1 MKRQLKGS
9 IRVAGIL
16 ITIAALATA
25 GLGGSAKADS
35 TSPAI
40 ATNDSFTTVNAT
52 VGDDMRVTLDRT
64 SVPAGTVRF
73 LVTNTGVTIHELVV
87 LKTDLAADQ
96 LATDPEQAGKVVE
109 EIHMG
114 ETGDIPAG
122 RFSGLGLPLGAGHY
136 VILCN
141 EIGHYMA
148 GMRVDFTVTAAVVTV
163 SLDDSMNI
171 SLDKNVIYAGPV
183 VFAVSNRGA
192 AIHEFVVLATGVSP
206 DLIPFDPAEPTK
218 VSEDT
223 NIGETGDIPAFRFS
237 GLGIDLAPGVYT
249 VICNEPGHF
258 MAGMHATLTVLAAPS
273 GDE

>member
-1 MKRQLKGS
+1 MKNPLRIAS
-9 IRVAGIL
+9 VL
-16 ITIAALATA
+16 ITGTVLALA
-25 GLGGSAKADS
+25 GFGGSARAG
-35 TSPAI
+35 TATP
-40 ATNDSFTTVNAT
+40 TNDSVATVNAT
-52 VGDDMRVTLDRT
+52 VGDDMRITLDRY
-64 SVPAGTVRF
+64 SVPAGNVLF
-73 LVTNTGVTIHELVV
+73 LVTNTGKTVHELVV
-87 LKTDLAADQ
+87 LKTDSPATQ
-96 LATDPEQAGKVVE
+96 LPADPEQAGKVVE
-109 EIHMG
+109 EVHMG

-148 GMRVDFTVTAAVVTV
+148 GMRVDFTVTATVVTV
-163 SLDDSMNI
+163 SLDDGMTVT
-171 SLDKNVIYAGPV
+171 LDKNVVYAGPV

-192 AIHEFVVLATGVSP
+192 AIHEFVVLATAGP
-206 DLIPFDPAEPTK
+206 WDTIPLDQNEPTR
-218 VSEDT
+218 VAEDT

-258 MAGMHATLTVLAAPS
+258 MAGMHATLWVLPAPS

>member
-1 MKRQLKGS
+1 MKNR
-9 IRVAGIL
+9 IR
-16 ITIAALATA
+16 IASVLVTGAVLALA
-25 GLGGSAKADS
+25 GLGGSARAS
-35 TSPAI
+35 TSTP
-40 ATNDSFTTVNAT
+40 TNDSVTTVKAT
-52 VGDDMRVTLDRT
+52 VGDDMRITLDRY
-64 SVPAGTVRF
+64 SVPAGNVQF
-73 LVTNTGVTIHELVV
+73 LVTNTGNAVHELVV
-87 LKTDLAADQ
+87 LKTDQPANQ
-96 LATDPEQAGKVVE
+96 LTADPEQAGKVVE

-148 GMRVDFTVTAAVVTV
+148 GMRIDFTVTATEVSV

-171 SLDKNVIYAGPV
+171 TLSKNVIFAGPV
-183 VFAVSNRGA
+183 VFSVSNRGA
-192 AIHEFVVLATGVSP
+192 AIHEFVVLATAASW
-206 DLIPFDPAEPTK
+206 DTIPLDAEEPSK
-218 VSEDT
+218 VAEDT

-258 MAGMHATLTVLAAPS
+258 MAGMHATLTVLDAPS

>member
-1 MKRQLKGS
+1 MKLHLTRS
-9 IRVAGIL
+9 IRVASVL
-16 ITIAALATA
+16 LAITALATA
-25 GLGGSAKADS
+25 GLGGSAKAES
-35 TSPAI
+35 TTPAI
-40 ATNDSFTTVNAT
+40 ATTDSFTTVNAT
-52 VGDDMRVTLDRT
+52 VGDDMRVTLDRI

-73 LVTNTGVTIHELVV
+73 LVTNTGATIHELVV

-96 LATDPEQAGKVVE
+96 LVTDPEQAGKVVE

-148 GMRVDFTVTAAVVTV
+148 GMRVDFTVTASVVTV
-163 SLDDSMNI
+163 SLDDGMRVT
-171 SLDKNVIYAGPV
+171 LDKNVIYAGPV

-192 AIHEFVVLATGVSP
+192 AIHEFVVLATNAQP
-206 DLIPFDPAEPTK
+206 DEIPLDPSEPTK

-237 GLGIDLAPGVYT
+237 GLGIDLVPGVYT